1 MAALNFTS
9 QQRQDVYR
17 LMFHIN
23 RSFHLI
29 VQRLD
34 EVGRLRIVRPK
45 ELREIVGLTQEVQLE
60 VNLALIDP
68 LRPLEEHDL
77 AQFGK
82 VRIALEKSLRDP
94 NDVFLHAK
102 ERRKEL
108 TKQGKKSSRK

>member
-9 QQRQDVYR
+9 EQRQDVYR

-34 EVGRLRIVRPK
+34 ELGQLRIVNRK
-45 ELREIVGLTQEVQLE
+45 ELQEIAGLTQEVQIE
-60 VNLALIDP
+60 VNMALLDP

-82 VRIALEKSLRDP
+82 VRIAVEKRFRDP
-94 NDVFLHAK
+94 DDVFLHAE
-102 ERRKEL
+102 ERKKEL
-108 TKQGKKSSRK
+108 AKQGRKSSSI